1 MHKEKENKRRS
12 FLKNVLGFGAVFGLT
27 SVVKGSSKVEQKEKI
42 KMLTP
47 DGRLIEIDQSQIENE
62 VTVKRASNEE
72 VLKWMKSQQK

>member
-1 MHKEKENKRRS
+1 M
-12 FLKNVLGFGAVFGLT
+12 KNVLGFGAVFGLT